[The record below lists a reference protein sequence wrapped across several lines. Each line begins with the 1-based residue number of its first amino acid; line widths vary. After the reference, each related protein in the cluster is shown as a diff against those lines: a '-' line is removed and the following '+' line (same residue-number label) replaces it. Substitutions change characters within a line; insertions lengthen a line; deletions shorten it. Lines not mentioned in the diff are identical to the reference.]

1 MAKFLQPGEDWLDFG
16 LARKIKVRARVKFM
30 DDACNFS
37 GKRKVAGHREF
48 DPGQT
53 KYREP
58 AFTRKAGW
66 ETSFGK

>member
-1 MAKFLQPGEDWLDFG
+1 
-16 LARKIKVRARVKFM
+16 M

-58 AFTRKAGW
+58 AFTRKAG
-66 ETSFGK
+66 